1 MIHLIRHAHAGSRAA
16 WEGDDRLRP
25 LSARGT
31 REAAAIAD
39 ALGAGFE
46 IPAVLSSPYT
56 RCVETVVP
64 LASRV
69 GIVPEAV
76 DWLAEGEPAHA
87 ALERIPGLAPG
98 TVLCSHGDVVGG
110 IVERLAASGVP
121 LDGPPA
127 WPKGSIW
134 HLEIAGGRVRAA
146 AYRRPG
152 DEDVTG
158 R

>member
-1 MIHLIRHAHAGSRAA
+1 MIHLVRHAHAGSRAS
-16 WEGDDRLRP
+16 WDGDDRLRP
-25 LSARGT
+25 LSARGG

-39 ALGAGFE
+39 ALGDGGG
-46 IPAVLSSPYT
+46 IPAVLSSPYA
-56 RCVETVVP
+56 RCLETVVP
-64 LASRV
+64 LAARV

-76 DWLAEGEPAHA
+76 DWLAEGSPAHA

-110 IVERLAASGVP
+110 IVGYLAALGVP
-121 LDGPPA
+121 LDGAPA

-134 HLEIAGGRVRAA
+134 HLEIAGGRVQAA
-146 AYRRPG
+146 SYRPP
-152 DEDVTG
+152 EDVTG

>member
-1 MIHLIRHAHAGSRAA
+1 MIHLVRHAHAGSRAS
-16 WEGDDRLRP
+16 WDGDDRLRP
-25 LSARGT
+25 LSARGV

-39 ALGAGFE
+39 ALGDGGG

-64 LASRV
+64 LAARL
-69 GIVPEAV
+69 GITPETA
-76 DWLAEGEPAHA
+76 DWLAEGSPAHA

-110 IVERLAASGVP
+110 IIGYLAASGVP
-121 LDGPPA
+121 LDGAPT

-134 HLEIAGGRVRAA
+134 HLEVAGGRVRAA
-146 AYRRPG
+146 AYRGPG
-152 DEDVTG
+152 AING